1 MDEARRSGGFAI
13 YAYAIMP
20 DHIHIITGSAL
31 KPSDTLR
38 YLKGIISRR
47 VIGYLKENNF
57 FESLRKLRKGEE
69 WRSYKHTLW
78 EHHSNTYFITSEQAL
93 MQKANYI
100 HRNPVAD
107 GVCEKMENYLYSSAR
122 YWLKRPVENE
132 PLWVDIKEID
142 WYGA

>member
-1 MDEARRSGGFAI
+1 MDEARKSGGFSL
-13 YAYAIMP
+13 YSYVIMP
-20 DHIHIITGSAL
+20 DHIHLITGSAL

-47 VIGYLKENNF
+47 VIGYLKENDF

-69 WRSYKHTLW
+69 GQSYKHTLW

-93 MQKANYI
+93 MQKVNYI
-100 HRNPVAD
+100 HRNPVTD
-107 GVCEKMENYLYSSAR
+107 GLCEREEDYLYSSAR
-122 YWLKRPVENE
+122 FWLRKNLKEE
-132 PLWVDIKEID
+132 PLEVDIKKID